1 MRRHALLFIGLFLII
16 ATARFTILLA
26 SQTHV
31 HSDEA
36 IIGLMGKHI
45 LEGRYSPF
53 YMYGQPYNA
62 GAAWEAYLAAI
73 AFEFFGVSVISLK
86 SCIVV
91 LSLLCLFLFY
101 RMCRALYDEG
111 TALLATIAFA
121 LAPSL
126 LKWHF
131 QVRGYSWYFLSI
143 PLLTILFLSIQSA
156 PNPRRSLFL
165 LFGTI
170 SGLSIWSLELGI
182 AFSLA
187 LWILFLIRRNVSF
200 TNALVALAGFI
211 IGYSPA
217 IAFNL
222 THHFANWNAVVEKTG
237 GGGFAILFRADALSQ
252 IFLTEMPKFFGA
264 DTVLW
269 YYPEKPASGFVFY
282 VIALLAAGVALWPF
296 IRSPSKVAAAVR
308 GGFASGNEERDLLL
322 LLLTLACFIPYVTAP
337 FRVAGYF
344 LAGCFF
350 FAALTGRLLKRCF
363 VCSKALVRFGGAAI
377 LAAAVITGTA
387 VMIDTA
393 RHNQIE
399 TLTLCDHG
407 ENYCMTRIPGADLEG
422 VEQHLRQRPVT
433 GVWTTISFVY
443 PLLFECSET
452 FAVSDAIFGYQ
463 HRVYPGAIPWR
474 EPGRDGRA
482 AFVVESDSPFR
493 APLEARFLQAAS
505 VAPLISE
512 YGKLVVIEGKSR

>member
-1 MRRHALLFIGLFLII
+1 MRRHAFFIGVLII
-16 ATARFTILLA
+16 IAAARFAILVA

-45 LEGRYSPF
+45 LEGRYFPF

-73 AFEFFGVSVISLK
+73 AFAFFGVSVISLK

-91 LSLLCLFLFY
+91 LSLVCLFLFY
-101 RMCRALYDEG
+101 RMCQALYDKRA
-111 TALLATIAFA
+111 ALLATIAFA

-131 QVRGYSWYFLSI
+131 QVRGYSSYFLSI

-156 PNPRRSLFL
+156 PNPRWPLFL
-165 LFGTI
+165 LFGTV

-182 AFSLA
+182 AFNVA
-187 LWILFLIRRNVSF
+187 LWILFLVRRTLSF
-200 TNALVALAGFI
+200 KNAPIALAGFI
-211 IGYSPA
+211 IGYGPA
-217 IAFNL
+217 IGFNL
-222 THHFANWNAVVEKTG
+222 THHFANWNAVLKKTG
-237 GGGFAILFRADALSQ
+237 GGGSAHLFHPDTLSQ
-252 IFLTEMPKFFGA
+252 ILLTEMPKFFGA

-269 YYPEKPASGFVFY
+269 YYPEKPASGVVFY
-282 VIALLAAGVALWPF
+282 MIALLAAGVAVWPF
-296 IRSPSKVAAAVR
+296 IRSPSKIAAAVR

-322 LLLTLACFIPYVTAP
+322 LVLASTCFIPYVTAP
-337 FRVAGYF
+337 FRVPGYF

-350 FAALTGRLLKRCF
+350 FAALTGRLLERCF
-363 VCSKALVRFGGAAI
+363 VCSKALVRFGGAGI
-377 LAAAVITGTA
+377 LAAAVITGTTL
-387 VMIDTA
+387 MIDTA

-399 TLTLCDHG
+399 TLTLCGRG
-407 ENYCMTRIPGADLEG
+407 ENYCMARIPGADLEG
-422 VEQHLRQRPVT
+422 VEQHLRQRQVT
-433 GVWTTISFVY
+433 GVWTTVSFVY

-463 HRVYPGAIPWR
+463 HRVYPEAIPWR
-474 EPGRDGRA
+474 ELARDGHA
-482 AFVVESDSPFR
+482 AFVIESDSPFR
-493 APLEARFLQAAS
+493 APLEARFLQAAG

-512 YGKLVVIEGKSR
+512 YGKLAVIEGKSR